1 MRFIYADDDTD
12 VNGQTMLSSSSS
24 KNRNSMIFGLLDRS
38 SCVKNDPYFV
48 IKHVNFFL
56 FITYFLIVNLSRR
69 KLDFYFY
76 FLFFLFLI

>member
-12 VNGQTMLSSSSS
+12 VNGQTMLSSPS

-48 IKHVNFFL
+48 IKHVN
-56 FITYFLIVNLSRR
+56 
-69 KLDFYFY
+69 
-76 FLFFLFLI
+76 